1 MDLDNIKKVWKAQ
14 QTASFSREEILAML
28 QKKSSSIAK
37 WIFYIGLAEFAFW
50 LMLSFVLPESSLELN
65 KNSKLFIEIL
75 SYVNY
80 AIIIG
85 FIAIFFIN
93 FRKIKAEE
101 NITQLLKNIFRTRKT
116 VQYYIVYNL
125 SMFVFSFILI
135 VVWLMTTEPEFLK
148 ISEQMRA
155 NSIFWIGFIF
165 GILIFMVIIL
175 TILYFFYRLL
185 YGFLLRRLNNNYKE
199 IQQLQ

>member
-65 KNSKLFIEIL
+65 KSSKLFIEIL

-135 VVWLMTTEPEFLK
+135 VVWLMTTEPELLK
-148 ISEQMRA
+148 ISEEMRA

>member
-135 VVWLMTTEPEFLK
+135 VVWLMTTEPELLK
-148 ISEQMRA
+148 ISEEMRA

>member
-65 KNSKLFIEIL
+65 KSSKLFIEIL